1 MRGKAYASGQPLVS
15 LVVVPPREVEEVE
28 RKVGGPVVAVQKQMA
43 VELLPHQEEKAMV
56 QQPLEVMAESSSE
69 VTAQQALEEMAQR
82 AFEEMA
88 QRASEEMAQR
98 ALEEMAQ
105 QDVEE
110 TAQWALVEMARGALV
125 VTFDQQLVLER
136 ADCQLARRTLKQLSS
151 SSVSSAPPAMG

>member
-82 AFEEMA
+82 A
-88 QRASEEMAQR
+88 SEEMAQR